1 MNIKLR
7 DEDIFNLAEKLIG
20 VGKEE
25 KFKKQI
31 LIRNVKNRMIKT
43 NKTTLDEYLEF
54 ADRDKSE
61 YKKLISS
68 LTIHTTNWFRE
79 ETHFTHL
86 REEVLKKVNEFD
98 IHNPFKVLC
107 AASSTGE
114 EVYSLSMMLENIRK
128 ENPNFE
134 YKVNGFD
141 IDPVSIEK
149 AKSSI
154 YSMKKLEEI
163 DKKYH
168 PYIEKGKGSNQG
180 NFRVIDELKTRCNF
194 NVGNILETHKII
206 HHQYHQIFCRNCLIY
221 FTPEKVEKILVSL
234 MGHLTDTGILTL
246 GVSEAI
252 FDPKLL
258 GLEMV
263 FPSSY
268 KKII

>member
-1 MNIKLR
+1 MEIKLR

-31 LIRNVKNRMIKT
+31 LIRNVTNRMIKT
-43 NKTTLDEYLEF
+43 KKATLDEYLQF

-61 YKKLISS
+61 YQKLISS

-86 REEVLKKVNEFD
+86 REEVIKKVSEFD

-114 EVYSLSMMLENIRK
+114 EVYSLSMMLETIKK
-128 ENPNFE
+128 EYPTFE
-134 YKVNGFD
+134 FKVNGFD
-141 IDPVSIEK
+141 IDPVSIQK
-149 AKSSI
+149 AKASI
-154 YSMKKLEEI
+154 YSMKKIEEI

-168 PYIEKGKGSNQG
+168 SFIEKGMGDNHGS
-180 NFRVIDELKTRCNF
+180 FRIIEEIKSKCNF

-221 FTPEKVEKILVSL
+221 FSPDKVEKILVSL

-258 GLEMV
+258 GLQMV